1 MFLTVSYFMHYL
13 GTILLLQ
20 LHQLK
25 TQLQNQQFILQTKPY
40 NATCLQCMHVYKT
53 SHLCSY
59 SIYTT
64 CVNKSIGYSSGKT
77 SNVFKDTT
85 SLPLK
90 SDNDQED
97 DGSFGNDAE

>member
-1 MFLTVSYFMHYL
+1 MY
-13 GTILLLQ
+13 
-20 LHQLK
+20 
-25 TQLQNQQFILQTKPY
+25 
-40 NATCLQCMHVYKT
+40 ACLQKQVTYVAT
-53 SHLCSY
+53 VFTLA
-59 SIYTT
+59 T